1 MSHLKKNL
9 ILLLLTE
16 IVISSEVIDVLS
28 YFIICWCTFF
38 FYTWKHFLL
47 QENVSIFNIDS
58 SGFWWK
64 TGSSL
69 NFKC

>member
-28 YFIICWCTFF
+28 YFIIC
-38 FYTWKHFLL
+38 
-47 QENVSIFNIDS
+47 
-58 SGFWWK
+58 
-64 TGSSL
+64 
-69 NFKC
+69 